1 MPKRATGEEAP
12 EPAGN
17 QRLDKWLWFT
27 RVVKSRTMA
36 AGLVQDGRVRVNRER
51 VTKPSQLVKAGDV
64 VTLSVHRSVRVLR
77 VIAPGVRRG
86 PAAEAAG
93 LYEDLSPR
101 PSPSSAEAGAN
112 PAEGG
117 ISFEAGAG
125 RPTKKD
131 RRAID
136 RLRDAEE

>member
-1 MPKRATGEEAP
+1 MPKRVTAGEAP
-12 EPAGN
+12 EPAGS

-51 VTKPSQLVKAGDV
+51 VTKPSQMVKAGDV

-77 VIAPGVRRG
+77 VTAPGVRRG

-93 LYEDLSPR
+93 LYEDLSPQV
-101 PSPSSAEAGAN
+101 SPSAADAGAN
-112 PAEGG
+112 PAECA

-136 RLRDAEE
+136 LLRDAEE